1 MLREAGKST
10 MNKKVLLIADD
21 EEMNRRII
29 SRFLHN
35 DFDIL
40 EAENGKQVLEILR
53 SRQVDA
59 LLLDIIMPEMDGLE
73 VLTEMRADAA
83 FNHVGVLV
91 ATSTKEK
98 TERTALSLGADD
110 VVSKPYDPVV
120 IRKRIDNIITVK
132 EIRTQSRQLEHH
144 ELEQLVQEHEAEILS
159 RIEVAQDKLLQLTN
173 IIDMNRDNP
182 ALITEI
188 ANSMKQEISHSGRSY

>member
-1 MLREAGKST
+1 MVENMGYTCHSAMSVKEA
-10 MNKKVLLIADD
+10 VDQI
-21 EEMNRRII
+21 
-29 SRFLHN
+29 
-35 DFDIL
+35 
-40 EAENGKQVLEILR
+40 GKQLPQLI
-53 SRQVDA
+53 
-59 LLLDIIMPEMDGLE
+59 LLDIIMPEMDGLE

-144 ELEQLVQEHEAEILS
+144 ELEQLV
-159 RIEVAQDKLLQLTN
+159 
-173 IIDMNRDNP
+173 
-182 ALITEI
+182 
-188 ANSMKQEISHSGRSY
+188 